1 MSKVKIW
8 HNPRC
13 SKSRQGVEYLNDQDC
28 DLEIMEYM
36 KEEIDSTELA
46 EVIKMSDQP
55 LGDFI
60 RSSEPEFAALGLK
73 GKNMT
78 IEEFAQIAAKHPRLL
93 QRPIII
99 KDGKAVIAR
108 PTSKIDELLGV

>member
-1 MSKVKIW
+1 MPKIKIW

-13 SKSRQGVEYLNDQDC
+13 SKSRQGMEYLNEQNC

-36 KEEIDSTELA
+36 KVEIEPDELA
-46 EVIKMSDQP
+46 DVIKMSDQP
-55 LGDFI
+55 LQDFI
-60 RSSEPEFAALGLK
+60 RSNEPEYAELGLK
-73 GKNMT
+73 DKNLT

-99 KDGKAVIAR
+99 KDGKAVVAR
-108 PTSKIDELLGV
+108 PISKIDELL